1 MKPVSRFRSF
11 NLLSFPRPSIWDF
24 SLGMLVIAVT
34 MASFFTGQVQLF
46 EVEPLDTIL
55 YGILTP
61 WALAFFRTHI
71 PNSPISLKSLAVA
84 IAILFSQFVTIGHSF
99 LYRHDWSLCFED
111 SISLFIWALQ
121 SLCYCCVFYPIILGC
136 FGFLRQQVP
145 FTQEPYIFHIFRW
158 FCALIIV
165 RSIYL
170 LLLYPCVFDI
180 DAAIGL
186 RTFLDPDSS
195 ICNHHPILVQ
205 SLQGLFFMIGKTM
218 GYRSI
223 GILLL
228 SALQIIVSSL
238 IIVYGLSIVAKS
250 CAGRKMII
258 ALGLFFIFFPFYSF
272 LSVFITKDGMFAYSF
287 LFYIFTLYELYLSQG
302 VCLRQSRFLILHI
315 LSILVLCLTRHQGI
329 YLVVLEVPLLLY
341 CYRVYWHR
349 ILVANLLPF
358 TLLFLYSYV
367 LLPYFNV
374 EPAGK
379 QEIYGT
385 LFHQTANYLHQHPE
399 DVSENE
405 RNAIFNILERNS
417 IIKDYTYNLT
427 DGSKDCYKYN
437 PMSTS
442 RNEPIVFR
450 HIDHFSE
457 QTDLK
462 DYRKAWW
469 TMFLRH
475 PFSFIQATLGVCCG
489 FFYNNGDALVKMESY
504 WNSVPFA
511 ITQDYIFGYY
521 NKYEWIYHIIARR
534 FAKIPVFSWLF
545 AIPYYIWFAIIA
557 VSLLLYRK
565 EERSIAI
572 FLPLILSIALLVI
585 CPYASGR
592 YAFPIVTVLPLII
605 FHLLSPNN
613 KCQK

>member
-136 FGFLRQQVP
+136 FGFLRQQAP
-145 FTQEPYIFHIFRW
+145 FTQEPYKFHIFRW

-195 ICNHHPILVQ
+195 TCNHHPILVQ
-205 SLQGLFFMIGKTM
+205 SLQGLFFLIGKTM

-228 SALQIIVSSL
+228 SVFQIIVSSL
-238 IIVYGLSIVAKS
+238 IIVYGLCIVSKS

-258 ALGLFFIFFPFYSF
+258 ALGLFFIIFPFYSF

-341 CYRVYWHR
+341 CYRVYWRR
-349 ILVANLLPF
+349 ILVANLLPL
-358 TLLFLYSYV
+358 TLFFLYSNV

-405 RNAIFNILERNS
+405 RNAIFNILDRNS

-462 DYRKAWW
+462 DFRKAWW
-469 TMFLRH
+469 TMVLRH

-592 YAFPIVTVLPLII
+592 YAFPIVTALPLLI